1 MTHDHYV
8 YAKAPRRA
16 SKPLTAKAIENF
28 KPGASRREVPDGDV
42 RGLYLQI
49 FPSGKASW
57 AFRYRFGGRT
67 RKLTIGASPEI
78 GLKDARDLAR
88 AAHLQI
94 ASGEDPGA
102 AKQAARTA
110 TKALPAR
117 DMVEKVA
124 AQFLARHVKNL
135 SAATRNEVERVVAK
149 EILPTFRGRRLSE
162 IKRPDVIAWL
172 DAIVDRGA
180 PISAN
185 RALSWFKGLCNF
197 AVERGILD
205 VSPIAA
211 IKAPSPETPRDRV
224 LSDDELRIVWQAADA
239 LEPVYAGFIKLL
251 ILTGQRLREVSEMEW
266 KEIDLDAKL
275 WTLPAA
281 RAKNGVEHAIPLSDP
296 AIDVLRSLP
305 RIAGS
310 SFVLTLNGRNPI
322 RGTPLIKRRIDTLAP
337 PMPPWVLHDIRRTA
351 ASGMARLGVNLPV
364 IEKLLNH
371 VSGSFAGIVGV
382 YQRHSF
388 ADEKRAAMAAWA
400 RHVEALVSGETAANV
415 LELRGR

>member
-1 MTHDHYV
+1 MS
-8 YAKAPRRA
+8 KA
-16 SKPLTAKAIENF
+16 LTVKAIENF

-102 AKQAARTA
+102 AKQAARTDA
-110 TKALPAR
+110 KALPAR

-135 SAATRNEVERVVAK
+135 AAATRIEVGRIVAK

-162 IKRPDVIAWL
+162 IKRPDVIEWL
-172 DAIVDRGA
+172 DAIVDRPA
-180 PISAN
+180 PIAAN
-185 RALSWFKGLCNF
+185 RALGWLKGLCNF
-197 AVERGILD
+197 AVERGVLD
-205 VSPIAA
+205 VSPIAG
-211 IKAPSPETPRDRV
+211 IKPPAAETARDRV
-224 LSDDELRIVWQAADA
+224 LSDDELKAVWEAADA

-251 ILTGQRLREVSEMEW
+251 ILTGQRFREVSEMEW

-281 RAKNGVEHAIPLSDP
+281 RAKNSIEHSIPLSDQTIEILK
-296 AIDVLRSLP
+296 ALP

-310 SFVLTLNGRNPI
+310 DFVFTINGRNPI
-322 RGTPLIKRRIDTLAP
+322 RGTHSGQAP
-337 PMPPWVLHDIRRTA
+337 DR
-351 ASGMARLGVNLPV
+351 
-364 IEKLLNH
+364 
-371 VSGSFAGIVGV
+371 
-382 YQRHSF
+382 
-388 ADEKRAAMAAWA
+388 
-400 RHVEALVSGETAANV
+400 
-415 LELRGR
+415 